1 MKCLLSALLGGIGL
15 LYLYWALGGRWLAD
29 KASPIVQGS
38 PLIKLTWHRCL
49 GAACAT
55 LILAAVPVVRMH
67 PLLREFLLLTIM
79 AAFAA
84 RALGDFKYTGF
95 LKSRKDSV
103 FAFWDT
109 KVYSPLAALISVLA
123 GYLAFSGW
131 FFKNN

>member
-1 MKCLLSALLGGIGL
+1 MIE
-15 LYLYWALGGRWLAD
+15 
-29 KASPIVQGS
+29 
-38 PLIKLTWHRCL
+38 LTWHRCL
-49 GAACAT
+49 GAACGT
-55 LILAAVPVVRMH
+55 FILAAVPVVRML

-95 LKSRKDSV
+95 LKSRKDSG

-109 KVYSPLAALISVLA
+109 NVYSPLAAVISVLA
-123 GYLAFSGW
+123 GYLAVSGW